1 MEDIVKKFP
10 FKNQVIITT
19 LAILIAVA
27 GYLNYSENNVK
38 DITLRAKKNSKTVS
52 DSRAVN
58 EQVSKNPEETQ
69 QESQEVQKE
78 ELSVPSEEADDEAVT
93 ETGDNYEPG
102 TAILTNTGAFSAN
115 ARLSREQLRAKNKET
130 LMNMLNNGNLSEE
143 QKADVSKEMI
153 HMTETAELE
162 NEVET
167 LLEAKG
173 FHDVV
178 VSVNEK
184 NVDVVVNLTDVD
196 DKQRAQIE
204 DIVKRKTG
212 FNASSIVITPIT
224 TEN

>member
-1 MEDIVKKFP
+1 MKKFP

-27 GYLNYSENNVK
+27 GYLNYSENNIK
-38 DITLRAKKNSKTVS
+38 DITLKSKNNSK
-52 DSRAVN
+52 AVN
-58 EQVSKNPEETQ
+58 EQVQKNPEETTMS
-69 QESQEVQKE
+69 EETPSDEIAVPSQEY
-78 ELSVPSEEADDEAVT
+78 DDETIT
-93 ETGDNYEPG
+93 ETGDTYEPG

-143 QKADVSKEMI
+143 QKADVTGEMI

-162 NEVET
+162 NEIET

-173 FHDVV
+173 FQDVV
-178 VSVNEK
+178 VSISDN
-184 NVDVVVNLTDVD
+184 NADIVVNLTDVD

-212 FNASSIVITPIT
+212 FEASSIVITPIT
-224 TEN
+224 VEN

>member
-115 ARLSREQLRAKNKET
+115 ARLSREQLQ
-130 LMNMLNNGNLSEE
+130 